1 MFSTGTFLYS
11 KWKRVQTE
19 SPDVSYNS
27 AVNIKTFDKLIIN
40 RKTEPNETA
49 LEITRL
55 FILNLPRKSQAEN
68 KRFSITFYMNSLWQE
83 YVMAKLKS
91 LHIDCLTKKDQESK
105 LFFGAESR
113 FVLTS
118 FFDGTIKPMS

>member
-49 LEITRL
+49 FEIAGL
-55 FILNLPRKSQAEN
+55 IILNLPRKSQAKN
-68 KRFSITFYMNSLWQE
+68 RRFWHYFLYERPW
-83 YVMAKLKS
+83 
-91 LHIDCLTKKDQESK
+91 
-105 LFFGAESR
+105 G
-113 FVLTS
+113 
-118 FFDGTIKPMS
+118 GMSC